1 MDGYNQYPWNQCYDQ
16 YGMVYP
22 PQNEEFGYDNGRNYD
37 FNYQMPQVPFHYQD
51 WRNNDE
57 WSYAS
62 TSKDFQLHQDNS
74 CIYSSPKKGLSIRE
88 LMMRR
93 ILRGEPFGSSLHALA
108 IFMDHIQEAIQQQEP
123 LGFTSSEVIIIVE
136 NLKKEM
142 TKLME
147 EENEEQK
154 EESPIYHCIEEAC
167 EPMEHKLRELL
178 MEGAYIE
185 EQVVMKEFEDG
196 EELSNEV
203 LSIEPKEY
211 ENQEASNDT
220 LKSEMSI
227 SILLNSSIY
236 YFLDKNVS
244 IDFVLPLDSFDQ
256 KKDVVRMLGILYQ
269 RRNVW
274 MKIKMKDE
282 GDRSTFHWRL
292 VDEEAQSASLLLY
305 YAYLKT
311 NAYMIVIINGIGC
324 VIETIYIFIFV
335 IYAPKK
341 ARIRTMSLIFL
352 FNVGGLGV
360 IMLVSLLC
368 VKAGSHRVA
377 LVGWICVA
385 FNLAVFVAPFSIMR
399 QVVRT
404 KSVEFMPFTLSLFLT
419 LCATM
424 WFFYG
429 FFIKDYYI
437 AFPNIIGFIFGIAQ
451 MILYLVYKN
460 AKKDDTS
467 KLELDPSKNIEK
479 NLDPEEANHIGNV
492 SK

>member
-1 MDGYNQYPWNQCYDQ
+1 MVGRDDTQVAHPVGGEVSTLRLFASMGEFPLSRTWNWLRIRGNINTHYN
-16 YGMVYP
+16 
-22 PQNEEFGYDNGRNYD
+22 
-37 FNYQMPQVPFHYQD
+37 
-51 WRNNDE
+51 
-57 WSYAS
+57 
-62 TSKDFQLHQDNS
+62 
-74 CIYSSPKKGLSIRE
+74 
-88 LMMRR
+88 
-93 ILRGEPFGSSLHALA
+93 
-108 IFMDHIQEAIQQQEP
+108 
-123 LGFTSSEVIIIVE
+123 
-136 NLKKEM
+136 
-142 TKLME
+142 
-147 EENEEQK
+147 
-154 EESPIYHCIEEAC
+154 
-167 EPMEHKLRELL
+167 
-178 MEGAYIE
+178 
-185 EQVVMKEFEDG
+185 
-196 EELSNEV
+196 
-203 LSIEPKEY
+203 
-211 ENQEASNDT
+211 
-220 LKSEMSI
+220 
-227 SILLNSSIY
+227 
-236 YFLDKNVS
+236 
-244 IDFVLPLDSFDQ
+244 
-256 KKDVVRMLGILYQ
+256 
-269 RRNVW
+269 
-274 MKIKMKDE
+274 
-282 GDRSTFHWRL
+282 
-292 VDEEAQSASLLLY
+292 
-305 YAYLKT
+305 T

-437 AFPNIIGFIFGIAQ
+437 AVLIDDIIMYTWSA
-451 MILYLVYKN
+451 LN